1 MSKEIIIN
9 TTPKETRIAIVDKG
23 KLVEFYIESPENER
37 TVGDIFLGRIDAF
50 RSGLQAAFVNIGDE
64 QSGFL
69 HFSDLAEN
77 LEQQLTYVKER
88 RPDVARVMKA
98 RTSDPKRGS
107 PPRRRWG
114 DSKLLATKQPI
125 LVTITKEP
133 YRSKNP
139 RLSTDISLA
148 GRFLVLIPLSESEA
162 VSRRIESRKE
172 RQRLRSI
179 IRKIRPAGFGL
190 IARTVAEDRD
200 EQALTKDLQFL
211 MKRWGKVERALQSHP
226 KPPVKLYEDVSLASS
241 IIRDLFSDDFS
252 RILVDNHR
260 MYRAIHGYIMA
271 VAPDMVKS
279 VKKHRERG
287 HVFAAAGI
295 RDQVN
300 ELFETQV
307 SLPSGGSL
315 VIEATEAMHVID
327 VNSGRTRSK
336 QKDPDEMA
344 LRVNLE
350 AVEVIARQIRLRDL
364 SGLIVVDFI
373 DLRNEKYRKK
383 VDESLAKELATDR
396 VQSENLPMSKYG
408 IIQITRERKRV
419 SVTSTHR
426 LARKSRINTTPPP
439 DPNRLLQKIED
450 WLKKHTGGS
459 LHLLLH
465 PFTAAWIEKGKW
477 GRSRKAQ
484 WQRQYNHRITVIGK
498 TSLFPDEFRFLDAKS
513 EHDITDLSPR
523 MVRIHAQ
530 TRPSPLKKSKPK
542 PARRRSPKS
551 VSDA

>member
-9 TTPKETRIAIVDKG
+9 TTPKETRIAIVDEG
-23 KLVEFYIESPENER
+23 KLVEFYIESPDNER

-50 RSGLQAAFVNIGDE
+50 RPGLQAAFVNIGE
-64 QSGFL
+64 ELSGFL

-77 LEQQLTYVKER
+77 LEQQLAYVKEQE
-88 RPDVARVMKA
+88 PDVAKTMKD
-98 RTSDPKRGS
+98 RTSGQKKRAPS
-107 PPRRRWG
+107 RRRWG
-114 DSKLLATKQPI
+114 DSNLLAPKQPI

-148 GRFLVLIPLSESEA
+148 GRFLVLIPLTESEA
-162 VSRRIESRKE
+162 VSRRVESRKE

-179 IRKIRPAGFGL
+179 IKKIRPNGFGL
-190 IARTVAEDRD
+190 IARTVAEGRD

-211 MKRWGKVERALQSHP
+211 MERWGKVEKALHSHP

-271 VAPDMVKS
+271 VAPNMIKS
-279 VKKHRERG
+279 VKRHKERV

-307 SLPSGGSL
+307 ALPSGGSL

-336 QKDPDEMA
+336 QNPEELA

-373 DLRNEKYRKK
+373 DLRSEKNRKK
-383 VDESLAKELATDR
+383 VDESLAKELVTDR

-426 LARKSRINTTPPP
+426 LAQKSRINTLPPP
-439 DPNRLLQKIED
+439 DTGHMLEKIER
-450 WLKKHTGGS
+450 WLEKHTGGS
-459 LHLLLH
+459 LDLLLH
-465 PFTAAWIEKGKW
+465 PFTAAWVEKGKW
-477 GRSRKAQ
+477 GRSRKAK
-484 WQRQYNHRITVIGK
+484 WQRQYNHRITVIEDD
-498 TSLFPDEFRFLDAKS
+498 SLFPDEFRFLDATSK
-513 EHDITDLSPR
+513 HDITDLSPK

-530 TRPSPLKKSKPK
+530 ARHSPVKKSKPK
-542 PARRRSPKS
+542 PHKRRSPKAI
-551 VSDA
+551 SDA